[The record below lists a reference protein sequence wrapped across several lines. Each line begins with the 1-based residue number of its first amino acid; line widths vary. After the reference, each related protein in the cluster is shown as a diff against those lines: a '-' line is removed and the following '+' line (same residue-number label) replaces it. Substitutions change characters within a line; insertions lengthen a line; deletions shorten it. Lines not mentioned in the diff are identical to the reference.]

1 MKLINYDASAA
12 WQNRLRAVLSS
23 PRLVALPVVG
33 LLILIPI
40 GLGLWQQQSRAQLD
54 PLYRY
59 QFSRPDPG
67 KVTQALEREMA
78 FYQTRILSDP
88 KGGLNRA
95 ALARTYL
102 KMARATGE
110 SSWYLLAEQT
120 AQQSLANL
128 SFSNPEAVLVLARV
142 ATARHDF
149 AEALRLLKQA
159 PGSPDALSTA
169 TTAHLALGDIAAA
182 DVAAE
187 QLVKQTPSL
196 GALTQRALVKVAQGQ
211 DRAAIQDLQQAIA
224 VEEPEETGSSVWART
239 LLGRLYF
246 KRGQLLQAQALYRE
260 TLRILPQYPPALLN
274 LAELEVR
281 QGNYRAAERYYSQFA
296 LTSQK
301 SPTVHDHVVMRGM
314 ARVKELL
321 GDTAAAQSWR
331 DRAEARLR
339 EDLTGFGHRRE
350 LAHLLLERGRPK
362 DIAEALTLMQ
372 QEVQARRDAE
382 TLDTFAWAL
391 SSAGRWPE
399 AQQAMQAALQPG
411 IRDAALFHRAGV
423 IEQTLGNSAKAQHFF
438 QLAQEADPA
447 FDQQAQRA
455 LGLGVG
461 LLGLS

>member
-1 MKLINYDASAA
+1 MDYDASVG
-12 WQNRLRAVLSS
+12 WPSRLRAVLAS

-33 LLILIPI
+33 LLVLIPL
-40 GLGLWQQQSRAQLD
+40 GLHLWQQQSQAQLD
-54 PLYRY
+54 PIYRY
-59 QFSRPDPG
+59 QFSRPNPG
-67 KVTQALEREMA
+67 NVTQVLEREMA

-95 ALARTYL
+95 SLARVYL

-128 SFSNPEAVLVLARV
+128 PFSNSEAVSVLARV

-149 AEALRLLKQA
+149 AEAIRLLKQA
-159 PGSPDALSTA
+159 PGSSDAPSIA
-169 TTAHLALGDIAAA
+169 TTAYLALGDISAANT
-182 DVAAE
+182 AAE
-187 QLVKQTPSL
+187 QLVQQTPSL

-211 DRAAIQDLQQAIA
+211 DQAAIQDLQQAIA

-246 KRGQLLQAQALYRE
+246 KRGQLLQARALYKE
-260 TLRILPQYPPALLN
+260 ALRILPQYPPALLN

-296 LTSQK
+296 LTSQQ

-321 GDTAAAQSWR
+321 GDPVAAQSWR
-331 DRAEARLR
+331 DQAEARLR
-339 EDLTGFGHRRE
+339 EDLAGFGHRRE
-350 LAHLLLERGRPK
+350 LARLLLERGRRQ
-362 DIAEALTLMQ
+362 DLTEALTLMQ
-372 QEVQARRDAE
+372 QEVRVRRDAE
-382 TLDTFAWAL
+382 TLDTLASAF
-391 SSAGRWPE
+391 SSSGRWQE
-399 AQQAMQAALQPG
+399 AQQTMQTALRSG
-411 IRDAALFHRAGV
+411 IRDAGLFHRAGV
-423 IEQTLGNSAKAQHFF
+423 IEQALGNSAEAQKFF
-438 QLAQEADPA
+438 QLAQETDPT
-447 FDQQAQRA
+447 FDEQAQRA